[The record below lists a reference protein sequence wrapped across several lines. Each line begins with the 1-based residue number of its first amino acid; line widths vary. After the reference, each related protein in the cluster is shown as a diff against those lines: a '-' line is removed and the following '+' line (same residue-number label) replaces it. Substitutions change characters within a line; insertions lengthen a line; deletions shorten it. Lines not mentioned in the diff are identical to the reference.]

1 MWGFR
6 RFSARMQVLVFG
18 VVAAA
23 LLGCWGVLEF
33 APGPAEPGAVE
44 KASAQPMVTATVTAT
59 ATEQGQQYAVM
70 VHIPMTDNPVEGQ
83 AWREITDRR
92 ELKLASII
100 EEIREVVG
108 STSEQGLLQIAMQAI
123 AYCPAEEQA
132 AEYLIADGVP
142 PAKVKAVMQIACHD
156 GRLGHAIRVGS
167 RRDGPR

>member
-1 MWGFR
+1 
-6 RFSARMQVLVFG
+6 MQVLVFG

-33 APGPAEPGAVE
+33 APGPAEPGSVE
-44 KASAQPMVTATVTAT
+44 QASAKPA
-59 ATEQGQQYAVM
+59 ATEQGQQYAVLS
-70 VHIPMTDNPVEGQ
+70 HIPMTDNPVERQ

-92 ELKLASII
+92 QLKLASII

-108 STSEQGLLQIAMQAI
+108 SMSEQGLLQIAMQAI

-156 GRLGHAIRVGS
+156 G
-167 RRDGPR
+167 